1 MRNILLS
8 ISLLLSLSAYSQ
20 QKEEGVGVSTLSPTP
35 SQEETVVDDPYAGLT
50 MEQRFSKA
58 ADYMED
64 DKWQAAKDVYDNILH
79 ISPDNFR
86 ALYFRAYA
94 NERLFHYGLAR
105 ADYDAILQK
114 EPENY
119 RALTGRA
126 ILNEKDSHHTDALDD
141 ANLLVEQYPDSVGAW
156 VVRAN
161 IEEQQ
166 GHLSLAEFDY
176 LQAYQL
182 NPSKKEYILQ
192 AIDLQLRQK
201 KKEDAK
207 RNLDNLVKAGT
218 PKNSLKH
225 YYKKI
230 NMRNP

>member
-1 MRNILLS
+1 MRNFLIS
-8 ISLLLSLSAYSQ
+8 ISLLLSLSVHSQ
-20 QKEEGVGVSTLSPTP
+20 QKEEGVSV
-35 SQEETVVDDPYAGLT
+35 
-50 MEQRFSKA
+50 EQMFSKA
-58 ADYMED
+58 ADYMES
-64 DKWQAAKDVYDNILH
+64 DKWQAAKDIYDNILQL
-79 ISPDNFR
+79 SPNDFR

-94 NERLFHYGLAR
+94 NERLYHYGLAR

-126 ILNEKDSHHTDALDD
+126 ILNEKDSHHTEALDD
-141 ANLLVEQYPDSVGAW
+141 ANLLVEQYPDSVQAW
-156 VVRAN
+156 VVRAD
-161 IEEQQ
+161 IEEKQ

-182 NPSKKEYILQ
+182 KPSNKDCILQ
-192 AIDLQLRQK
+192 AIDLQLKQK

-207 RNLDNLVKAGT
+207 RNLDNLVKAGV

-230 NMRNP
+230 NLRNP